1 MARCACSAA
10 CGDSISCFPAVST
23 RESNKGTTPRPCRWN
38 IIAGHLAGAWPRPQC
53 RIYSIGLLYTYSAG
67 HLVRY
72 PKFRSLDE

>member
-38 IIAGHLAGAWPRPQC
+38 IIWTLGAALRV
-53 RIYSIGLLYTYSAG
+53 RGLLVQKTTVFS
-67 HLVRY
+67 
-72 PKFRSLDE
+72 